1 MSSAGCLVITLGASV
16 LLLVVAFAWFYFV
29 GDAIQP

>member
-1 MSSAGCLVITLGASV
+1 MSSAGCLVLTLGASV
-16 LLLVVAFAWFYFV
+16 LLLAVAFAWFFLV